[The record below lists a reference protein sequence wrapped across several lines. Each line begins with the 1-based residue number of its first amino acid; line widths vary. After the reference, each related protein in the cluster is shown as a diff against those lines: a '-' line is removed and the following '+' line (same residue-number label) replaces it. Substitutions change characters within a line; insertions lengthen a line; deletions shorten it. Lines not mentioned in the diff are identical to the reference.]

1 MNRTNVKS
9 FFFPVFLSLA
19 ALCGCKAIKEAEI
32 AQSDVRA
39 MSVDSNS
46 HIQTNR
52 FDLSDYSFAELVDFA
67 LANRPAIATS
77 YLSLR
82 DEALALKALAATSPL
97 LNSNTNFLEAFEL
110 KFSGSRNQSSQ
121 RARFNDLS
129 WRTDGDPS
137 ADVSLS
143 VLLYDFGRYN
153 AKYAAQIERIA
164 AAEQNYYAAK
174 YDVFKNVAAAYF
186 GFLEK
191 RALLEVSYTNEF
203 EYAIHLEQV
212 QARHKYGE
220 AKNLDVLRARL
231 DLAQAKERT
240 VNARNEVRTAGA
252 DLMKSVGLNINNGS
266 WRETFDFKI
275 NALMTAT
282 MAFRES
288 KMTIAEAF
296 SLASTN
302 SPAMRIRRARLRAA
316 IADVDYAKA
325 DLKPSISASTSL
337 SLADPPLWLWRW
349 GVSGVWTLFQGFG
362 KTTQLERA
370 VVAMEKSAMDVKTAE
385 HELSR
390 DLDVAISKRNDA
402 RESRRTAGQSL
413 RQARQNYEQVRIQYK
428 LGEANRVDF
437 TDAVADFVE
446 ALGNRISAF
455 YEGQRAEAEIYA
467 LLGKF
472 PEYDERRVTEED
484 L

>member
-1 MNRTNVKS
+1 MNKIILQCRY
-9 FFFPVFLSLA
+9 LSVILVLS
-19 ALCGCKAIKEAEI
+19 ALCGCKAINDAKI
-32 AQSDVRA
+32 AQANVREL
-39 MSVDSNS
+39 SVDSRFHAKTNHFDFS
-46 HIQTNR
+46 HYT
-52 FDLSDYSFAELVDFA
+52 LSELVDFA
-67 LANRPAIATS
+67 LTNRPAVQHS

-97 LNSNTNFLEAFEL
+97 FNSNTNILEAFEL
-110 KFSGSRNQSSQ
+110 QFSGSHSLASKS
-121 RARFNDLS
+121 ARLNDLS
-129 WRTDGDPS
+129 GRTEGDPS
-137 ADVSLS
+137 ASFSLS

-164 AAEQNYYAAK
+164 AAEQDYYAAK
-174 YDVFKNVAAAYF
+174 YDVFKDVSISYF
-186 GFLEK
+186 NFLEK
-191 RALLEVSYTNEF
+191 RALLEVAYTNEF
-203 EYAIHLEQV
+203 EYALHLEQV

-240 VNARNEVRTAGA
+240 VNAKNEVRTTGA
-252 DLMKSVGLNINNGS
+252 DLMKSVGLNVDNGS
-266 WRETFDFKI
+266 WRNTFDFQI

-288 KMTIAEAF
+288 KLTLAEAF

-302 SPAMRIRRARLRAA
+302 SPSMRIRKARLRAA

-325 DLKPSISASTSL
+325 DLKPSLSASTSL
-337 SLADPPLWLWRW
+337 SLVDPPLWVWNW
-349 GVSGVWTLFQGFG
+349 GVKGVWTLFQGFG

-385 HELSR
+385 HDLSR
-390 DLDVAISKRNDA
+390 NLEVAISKRNNA

-413 RQARQNYEQVRIQYK
+413 RQARKNYEQVRIQYK

-446 ALGNRISAF
+446 ALGNRICAF
-455 YEGQRAEAEIYA
+455 YEGQRAEAEISA

-472 PEYDERRVTEED
+472 PEYDERKVTEKD